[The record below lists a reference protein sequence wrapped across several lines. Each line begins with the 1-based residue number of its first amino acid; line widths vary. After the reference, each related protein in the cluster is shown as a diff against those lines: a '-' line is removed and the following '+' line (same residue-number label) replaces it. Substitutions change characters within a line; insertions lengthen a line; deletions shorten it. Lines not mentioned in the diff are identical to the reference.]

1 MTKTD
6 LSQLSFGDR
15 LKHIRLQQRYTR
27 PALAKATGIPEK
39 TLEKY
44 EYGQM
49 EPKMSRLIL
58 LSETLEIS
66 SELLIKGWDPA

>member
-6 LSQLSFGDR
+6 LSHLSFGDR
-15 LKHIRLQQRYTR
+15 LKHIRLEQRYTR

-49 EPKMSRLIL
+49 EPKMFRLLL
-58 LSETLEIS
+58 LSETLEVPV
-66 SELLIKGWDPA
+66 ELLMKGEA